1 MLCVKMSLI
10 TNMFSIFFLKI
21 YKTTSTQME
30 HLAFA
35 FILNIPV
42 NLSHCLRNEEIK
54 MDTNMYMFIAK

>member
-1 MLCVKMSLI
+1 
-10 TNMFSIFFLKI
+10 MFSIFFLKI